1 MERLLANLCRL
12 VCSCALV
19 SCFLLPAF
27 SLQAANPSQDPQAL
41 LQDLGRVEF
50 DLQRV
55 LNVKDFSL
63 RRDPFTITFD
73 RGHMIFLRPVNNL
86 VTGLYFWGSGTIV
99 GIPPT
104 KTERQ
109 QLNLFTGA
117 PVLNEHF
124 HEALIRFSDSTY
136 DELMQQ
142 VQTGSES
149 LESHPNLSS
158 ELFQSFL
165 RGSSLTHYRMV
176 ADLMNEQIAPL
187 FLAKIFGAKLGAFD
201 FTVDWRKSESVSLG
215 QVQRTGGRTY
225 YDNWCSFAPTAL
237 RLAPSSRPDPNLAA
251 RRRWDKTIDVLS
263 YQIDT
268 HLDRQER
275 ISGITEI
282 EFRSEQE
289 GEWMLSFDLAR
300 TLKVAEVL
308 DEGQRALTYYQNSD
322 MSSDEE
328 VSKLGHDVILVL
340 LKRPLRQGETRRLK
354 FVYSGEVI
362 SRMGN
367 GVFYVGARGSWYPNT
382 GASDR
387 ARYSLAFRYPKAYTI
402 VATGNLSRE
411 WEGGDQKNSLWESR
425 DEIPVAGF
433 NYGDY
438 DKKTA
443 LAGKIQVE
451 VYANRSLENV
461 YLEVLSR
468 QEQIRQAFQ
477 RRQASSR
484 GTTEWFQDLVTAAPD
499 FSDFDTT
506 RFSEEIARQV
516 VKAVLFLEPILGDFP
531 FSRLAV
537 SQIPGKFSQ
546 GWPSLLYISSL
557 SFLRPEQR
565 VQLGIGDD
573 QETSFLEC
581 LHAHE
586 IAHQWWGNQ
595 VSWKSYHDLW
605 MFEGFSNY
613 LAYLFMKEI
622 HPDGRQFRELMRH
635 SKEKL
640 LAKGSEGQTYESAGA
655 LWLGARLNSSKFPD
669 GYANLIYNKG
679 AWVLHMLR
687 YLMQDPSSGSDQNF
701 CSLMRD
707 FLATY
712 RGQSISTEDFKGM
725 VEKKMER
732 GMDLEGNARMDWFFS
747 QWVYETGIPTYRL
760 ESTVTPLKSGE
771 FLLKGKIKQQNVS
784 DEFVM
789 PVEVFGRFAPN
800 RVERLG
806 RVVVAGNETTF
817 RFMMKSKPQKVTL
830 DENNE
835 ILCENKTL

>member
-1 MERLLANLCRL
+1 MRHSACFGLLI
-12 VCSCALV
+12 VF
-19 SCFLLPAF
+19 FLSPILASQSPAETK
-27 SLQAANPSQDPQAL
+27 DPEAL
-41 LQDLGRVEF
+41 LKDLGRIDF

-55 LNVKDFSL
+55 LSIRDFSL

-73 RGHMIFLRPVNNL
+73 RGQIIFLRPVGDL

-109 QLNLFTGA
+109 QLNLFTGS

-124 HEALIRFSDSTY
+124 REALIWFSDNTY

-142 VQTGSES
+142 VQAGGEN
-149 LESHPNLSS
+149 LESHSSLSS
-158 ELFQSFL
+158 ALFQPFL
-165 RGSSLTHYRMV
+165 HESSLTHYRIV
-176 ADLMNEQIAPL
+176 ADLMNGRKAPL
-187 FLAKIFGAKLGAFD
+187 FSARIFGTKLGAFN
-201 FTVDWRKSESVSLG
+201 FTVDWRKPESVSLG
-215 QVQRTGGRTY
+215 QVQQSGGRIY
-225 YDNWCSFAPTAL
+225 YDSWCSFAQGLL
-237 RLAPSSRPDPNLAA
+237 RPVPASRLDPEVAA
-251 RRRWDKTIDVLS
+251 RFRWDTTIDVLS

-268 HLDRQER
+268 QIDRQDR
-275 ISGITEI
+275 ISGSTEI
-282 EFRSEQE
+282 EFKSEQE
-289 GEWMLSFDLAR
+289 GEWVLSFDLAR
-300 TLKVAEVL
+300 SLKVSEVL
-308 DEGQRALTYYQNSD
+308 DEGQRVLTYYQNSD
-322 MSSDEE
+322 MSSEEE
-328 VSKLGHDVILVL
+328 VSKLGHDLIVVL
-340 LKRPLRQGETRRLK
+340 LKRPLHPGETRRLK
-354 FVYSGEVI
+354 FAYSGDVI

-382 GASDR
+382 GVSDR
-387 ARYSLAFRYPKAYTI
+387 ARYRLSFRYPKVYTI
-402 VATGNLSRE
+402 VATGDPVRD
-411 WEGGDQKNSLWESR
+411 WEEGDQKHSLWESR
-425 DEIPVAGF
+425 SDLPIAGF

-438 DKKTA
+438 VKKTA

-451 VYANRSLENV
+451 VYANRSIENL

-468 QEQIRQAFQ
+468 QEEIKEAIQQ
-477 RRQASSR
+477 RRASGR
-484 GTTEWFQDLVTAAPD
+484 GGVEGLQEFVAAAPD

-506 RFSEEIARQV
+506 RFSDEIARKV
-516 VKAVLFLEPILGDFP
+516 VKAVLFLEPIMGDFP

-537 SQIPGKFSQ
+537 SQIPGRFSQ

-565 VQLGIGDD
+565 VQLGIGHD
-573 QETSFLEC
+573 QEAGFLEC

-613 LAYLFMKEI
+613 LAYLFMKET
-622 HPDGRQFRELMRH
+622 HPGGRQFRELMRH

-640 LAKGSEGQTYESAGA
+640 LVKGSAGQTYESAGP
-655 LWLGARLNSSKFPD
+655 LWLGARLSSSKFPD
-669 GYANLIYNKG
+669 GYTNLIYNKG

-687 YLMQDPSSGSDQNF
+687 YLMQDPNSGSDQNF
-701 CSLMRD
+701 FSLMRD
-707 FLATY
+707 FLTTY
-712 RGQSISTEDFKGM
+712 RSQAVSTEDFKRM

-732 GMDLEGNARMDWFFS
+732 AMDLEGNARMDWFFS

-760 ESTVTPLKSGE
+760 ESTVTALKSGQ

-784 DEFVM
+784 EEFMM

-800 RVERLG
+800 RVECLG
-806 RVVVAGNETTF
+806 RVVVAGNETAF
-817 RFMMKSKPQKVTL
+817 RFTIKSKPQKVTL